1 MPNIGRNGSTYRVHL
16 RAWDD
21 AWICDCEEDPNR
33 SVPNVGCWMQ
43 TLQTRWGLD
52 NEAAGKLDGLSRVDR
67 KGYMHANAIIG
78 KLLKKVNDDRPL
90 RSASAFVTVSVRR
103 AYEHMDQW

>member
-21 AWICDCEEDPNR
+21 AWICGCEEDANR

-43 TLQTRWGLD
+43 TLQTRWGVDAL
-52 NEAAGKLDGLSRVDR
+52 AAYKLNRLSRENR
-67 KGYMHANAIIG
+67 KGYMHANQIIG
-78 KLLKKVNDDRPL
+78 KLLKKG
-90 RSASAFVTVSVRR
+90 
-103 AYEHMDQW
+103 